1 MSLTKKL
8 GVVLVLLVLVTAFG
22 AATVSA
28 QCAMCRTAL
37 TESPEGQQ
45 MAAGFNNAILFLLGA
60 PYLVF
65 GTLVG
70 SLWYSRRRSVV
81 VLPQKP

>member
-8 GVVLVLLVLVTAFG
+8 GVVLVLALLVTALT
-22 AATVSA
+22 APTVSA

-37 TESPEGQQ
+37 TESPEGRQ
-45 MAAGFNNAILFLLGA
+45 MAAGFNSAILLLLGA

-70 SLWYSRRRSVV
+70 SLWYSRRRSVR
-81 VLPQKP
+81 VLSHRP